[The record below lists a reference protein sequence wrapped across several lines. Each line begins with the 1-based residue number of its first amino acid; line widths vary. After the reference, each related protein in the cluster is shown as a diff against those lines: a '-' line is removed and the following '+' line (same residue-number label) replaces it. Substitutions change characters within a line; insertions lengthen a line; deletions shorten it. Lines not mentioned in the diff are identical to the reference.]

1 MIILQAFAICN
12 TWTVFIPHVHITD
25 LSPGITIG
33 NMDTTGLRWLSS
45 FFNTPADEKDKC
57 DEHHPLINWSQSEC
71 LSVIGEFRIIMNGQ
85 LHAWRVSYG
94 TPASFLSSPPH
105 WLGHVNDTW
114 IKPLSILTRNVVLI
128 GGRFQEEK
136 KRKGKEKVNTPVLK
150 VGGLKMI
157 SLSPTEIL
165 EKLCIIEDSRKS
177 HTTSDPSSC
186 KFHRVVST
194 RLYCCLLVNVNPQV
208 E

>member
-1 MIILQAFAICN
+1 MHGKLWYLSQLSLISTTLARAREWHLNQTIIN
-12 TWTVFIPHVHITD
+12 
-25 LSPGITIG
+25 
-33 NMDTTGLRWLSS
+33 
-45 FFNTPADEKDKC
+45 FNSKRC
-57 DEHHPLINWSQSEC
+57 
-71 LSVIGEFRIIMNGQ
+71 
-85 LHAWRVSYG
+85 
-94 TPASFLSSPPH
+94 FL
-105 WLGHVNDTW
+105 T
-114 IKPLSILTRNVVLI
+114 
-128 GGRFQEEK
+128 QEEK

-186 KFHRVVST
+186 KFRRDVST